1 MKVLVAEDH
10 ERLARAVAC
19 LLYTSWLSGELEA
32 LHAASP
38 RAAAARRAAS
48 PLDRRYVVVISLR
61 LPCLVYE
68 APSTI

>member
-1 MKVLVAEDH
+1 VLVPALVLVG
-10 ERLARAVAC
+10 RLATVGE
-19 LLYTSWLSGELEA
+19 LVPWLSGELEA